1 MFAAIVHDHQGPVTA
16 IHAYRLDVRA
26 ERFADP
32 QPVEGEERD
41 QRVIT
46 RGTKAGLDEEAA
58 ELVAV
63 QPEGAGL
70 DIDLGASDVRCWVAF
85 EDQEGCGLVSGGERY
100 QVLGLD
106 RPVSRCPPGFAGCE
120 RSRWRSA
127 CPAGVSV
134 GGCWWCAM
142 LAGWLVW
149 RRGR

>member
-1 MFAAIVHDHQGPVTA
+1 M
-16 IHAYRLDVRA
+16 
-26 ERFADP
+26 
-32 QPVEGEERD
+32 
-41 QRVIT
+41 IT

-106 RPVSRCPPGFAGCE
+106 RPVSRCPPGFAGCD
-120 RSRWRSA
+120 RSRWRPA
-127 CPAGVSV
+127 CRRGFRVGGVGGVRCWRGGWFGVGDGDVSVYRYRVFECSV
-134 GGCWWCAM
+134 GG
-142 LAGWLVW
+142 
-149 RRGR
+149 